1 MNNTIDK
8 NKSIAI
14 FNELIKGKIINQ
26 KYYELNKKEFIDNQ
40 LFIEIRN
47 NFKDYSMLY
56 EMQGF
61 KIIDN
66 KDHFYLELD
75 QDDND
80 ENTKIDKRMNKTILI
95 IGLIVISRYITKH
108 LSLSFDLM
116 INPTYGF
123 SLKDLDSMNTI
134 EDISSILKNINK
146 NIKSIMELLIDK
158 NLIILCKDDKNFNDK
173 KYILSESGT
182 FLFTNIVKE
191 YENK

>member
-95 IGLIVISRYITKH
+95 IGLIVIGRYITKH

-123 SLKDLDSMNTI
+123 SLKELDSMNTI
-134 EDISSILKNINK
+134 DDINSILKNINK

-158 NLIILCKDDKNFNDK
+158 NLIILCKDDKNFNDR
-173 KYILSESGT
+173 KYILSESGVS
-182 FLFTNIVKE
+182 LFTNIVKE
-191 YENK
+191 YDNK

>member
-1 MNNTIDK
+1 MNNKIDK

-173 KYILSESGT
+173 KYILSESGY
-182 FLFTNIVKE
+182 FLFKNIIKE

>member
-26 KYYELNKKEFIDNQ
+26 KYYELNTKEFINNQ

-47 NFKDYSMLY
+47 NFKDYSTMY

-66 KDHFYLELD
+66 EDHFYLELD

-80 ENTKIDKRMNKTILI
+80 ENTKIDKRINKTILI

-108 LSLSFDLM
+108 LSLNFDLM
-116 INPTYGF
+116 INPNYGF
-123 SLKDLDSMNTI
+123 SLKDFDNINSI
-134 EDISSILKNINK
+134 DDINSILKNINK

-158 NLIILCKDDKNFNDK
+158 NLIILCKDDKSFFDR
-173 KYILSESGT
+173 KYILSESGI
-182 FLFTNIVKE
+182 FLFRNIIKE
-191 YENK
+191 YDHK